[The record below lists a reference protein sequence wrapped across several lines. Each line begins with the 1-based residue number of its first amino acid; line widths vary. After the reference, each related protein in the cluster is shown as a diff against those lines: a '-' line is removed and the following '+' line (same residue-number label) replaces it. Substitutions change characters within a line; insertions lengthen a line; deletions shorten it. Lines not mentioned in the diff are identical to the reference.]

1 MLNPEKI
8 WHEYLTDLSISRVI
22 RSHFTLG
29 NSKKSFFNIIHIP
42 GTSNY
47 LRYLRRKQNSNCC
60 TAALAVCLL
69 LFSVSYY
76 LHSPSTASGHATGA
90 HVLIWTR
97 WGLRQRLV
105 ATWAEFQHSV
115 ATTMWLID
123 VEKDCK
129 HVLMQKVVTL
139 NTACLTFQLPHITTS
154 SFHSQRRQPTTG
166 SLQSLQRLK
175 ERNKPSVR
183 WKSFAIHKFVW
194 WHFQAGWASGLQFLF
209 FWDNINN
216 QNYVWIILL
225 KMTFWIS
232 SDRWGG
238 QVCNI
243 ACQIFLGF
251 KVPKIIKIG

>member
-115 ATTMWLID
+115 AYYVTDRCRKRLQTCTNAESGHSEYCLPDIPVATHHNQFFSEPTTTTNNWLSSEPPTFERTQQTFSQMKKFCNLQ
-123 VEKDCK
+123 VC
-129 HVLMQKVVTL
+129 VVT
-139 NTACLTFQLPHITTS
+139 FSGRVGKWITV
-154 SFHSQRRQPTTG
+154 SF
-166 SLQSLQRLK
+166 
-175 ERNKPSVR
+175 
-183 WKSFAIHKFVW
+183 
-194 WHFQAGWASGLQFLF
+194 
-209 FWDNINN
+209 
-216 QNYVWIILL
+216 LL
-225 KMTFWIS
+225 
-232 SDRWGG
+232 R
-238 QVCNI
+238 
-243 ACQIFLGF
+243 
-251 KVPKIIKIG
+251 